1 MSNDA
6 ASLAQTAD
14 DSMAAQQGAARS
26 GRYLYAVVNA
36 AQAGLCDGLVGV
48 GEGSVYAISEGQVA
62 AVVSNVPNQ
71 RIRPERRNLA
81 AHQAVIKGLMD
92 EVTPLPASF
101 GHIADGP
108 EAIRRI
114 LHQNQEAFTEQLRR
128 VEGKVE
134 MGIKVLWAVPNIFE
148 YFIHINNRLRALRDQ
163 LFRGGR
169 EPSHADKIELGRAFD
184 RALNEERARHTATV
198 TDFLG
203 PLCAEI
209 KANEPR
215 EEREVMNLACLIRRD
230 AQAGFEASVFEAAR
244 HFDNNYSFDYC
255 GPWPPYNFVNGEFQ
269 FQE

>member
-62 AVVSNVPNQ
+62 AVVSDVPNK

-92 EVTPLPASF
+92 EVTPLPMSF
-101 GHIADGP
+101 GNIAGDAG
-108 EAIRRI
+108 EIRAILRAS
-114 LHQNQEAFTEQLRR
+114 QDAFLGQLQR

-134 MGIKVLWAVPNIFE
+134 MGLRVLWEVPNIFE

-169 EPSHADKIELGRAFD
+169 EPSQADKIGLGRAFD
-184 RALNEERARHTATV
+184 RALNEERTRHTATV
-198 TDFLG
+198 TDLLA

-209 KANEPR
+209 QANEPR
-215 EEREVMNLACLIRRD
+215 EEREVMNLACLVARD
-230 AQAGFEASVFEAAR
+230 AQAAFEQGIFEAAKL
-244 HFDNNYSFDYC
+244 FDNDHSFDYN
-255 GPWPPYNFVNGEFQ
+255 GPWPPYNFVSGDLSGR
-269 FQE
+269 

>member
-6 ASLAQTAD
+6 ASLAQATD
-14 DSMAAQQGAARS
+14 EPMAAQAKS

-48 GEGSVYAISEGQVA
+48 GEGRVYAISEGQVA
-62 AVVSNVPNQ
+62 AVVSDVPNK

-101 GHIADGP
+101 GHIAEGP
-108 EAIRRI
+108 EAIRGI
-114 LHQNQEAFTEQLRR
+114 LHQNQDVFTEQLRR

-134 MGIKVLWAVPNIFE
+134 MGIKVIWDVPNIFE
-148 YFIHINNRLRALRDQ
+148 YFMHINNRLRALRDR

-169 EPSHADKIELGRAFD
+169 EPSQPDKIELGRAFD

-198 TDFLG
+198 TDALG

-209 KANEPR
+209 KANEPH

-244 HFDNNYSFDYC
+244 LFDNSYSFDYS
-255 GPWPPYNFVNGEFQ
+255 GPWPPYNFVDGEFQ